1 MKSCTTYLPTS
12 NHLKTI
18 TNLRVHQHSSFSITL
33 SQDRFHIT
41 RIQIGVKETCI
52 LRHNLTYN
60 PHLKFLIH
68 LKRPP
73 STPHLKLNQ
82 GPSNLINYN
91 ISCSSTFCWHVFYK
105 KIFWK
110 NLYMHLTYN
119 SYRWDMVVLSW
130 TAVSFIFLSRA
141 FCSCQPHD
149 NTAGVSG
156 CHLYTAPTPQWIPS
170 ISYILL

>member
-1 MKSCTTYLPTS
+1 MSRQQPWGREGVKWKGLGFSSSPPTVTHLPHKATPPNPFQTFPPTGEEIFEYLSLWSHALPTYLPTS

-41 RIQIGVKETCI
+41 RIQIGMKETCI

-82 GPSNLINYN
+82 GPSNLDKLQYKL
-91 ISCSSTFCWHVFYK
+91 FFY
-105 KIFWK
+105 
-110 NLYMHLTYN
+110 LLLT
-119 SYRWDMVVLSW
+119 
-130 TAVSFIFLSRA
+130 
-141 FCSCQPHD
+141 C
-149 NTAGVSG
+149 
-156 CHLYTAPTPQWIPS
+156 
-170 ISYILL
+170 LL